1 MTAPIRLLPPQVAD
15 AIAAGEVVERPAAA
29 VKELC
34 ENALDAGATRVDVD
48 LEGGGLVRI
57 VVADDGAG
65 IPGDQLRLAV
75 ARHATSKLET
85 VDDLARVRSLG
96 FRGEALASI
105 AAVSDLRITSR
116 TAGEDGAWLLHS
128 RAGEILEHR
137 AAARAPGTTV
147 EVCDL
152 FHNTPARLAF
162 LRSERSESA
171 AAVRAVSD
179 LALTHPEVGFS
190 CRSDDR
196 LALRSP
202 GGSLIDTAAA
212 VFGRDAGELIAVEGP
227 GEIAVSGLISE
238 PRSHRGTRTGLV
250 IVINR
255 RRVHNRALVVAVEE
269 AYAGLLPVGRHPF
282 GVVEVT
288 LDPAMVDVN
297 VHPTKREVR
306 LREEGRVFTA
316 VQRACWAALQE
327 ARLGVAG
334 IRRPQLEGGGSGAPG
349 SGEPEL
355 ELREGP
361 GSRSVELWPHALRE
375 AAGRVA
381 DRDDAAPITGREQA
395 QTAGHRLADLAP
407 LRPLAQTSEGW
418 LVAESPRGLV
428 LVDPHAAHE
437 KILYTELLAEG
448 DAAVREGRAATSQ
461 LLLVDSLVSV
471 EPAAVERLSETF
483 DTLAG
488 LGFQLEPFGPGL
500 IRCSAVPAAA
510 ASLDPERLVRD
521 LLDSL
526 PAGGDAP
533 ARRRRLAAL
542 TACHAAVRLGDRLDP
557 REQLRLLERL
567 VVTPGGLTCPHGRP
581 TVIVL
586 DDRSLRRAFGRPPL

>member
-1 MTAPIRLLPPQVAD
+1 MTTPIRLLPPQVAD

-48 LEGGGLVRI
+48 LEAGGLVRI

-65 IPGDQLRLAV
+65 IPGDQLQLAV

-85 VDDLARVRSLG
+85 VGDLARVRSLG

-116 TAGEDGAWLLHS
+116 TSGEEGAWLLHS
-128 RAGEILEHR
+128 RAGEVLERR

-202 GGSLIDTAAA
+202 AGSLSDTAAA
-212 VFGRDAGELIAVEGP
+212 VFGRDAGELLAVEGP

-238 PRSHRGTRTGLV
+238 PRSHRGSRTGLV

-316 VQRACWAALQE
+316 VQHACWSALQE
-327 ARLGVAG
+327 ARLSLAGV
-334 IRRPQLEGGGSGAPG
+334 RLPELGGGAPG
-349 SGEPEL
+349 ASGGGEPEL

-361 GSRSVELWPHALRE
+361 AGRPVELWPRPLRE
-375 AAGRVA
+375 AAEREA
-381 DRDDAAPITGREQA
+381 DGGESASITGREQVE
-395 QTAGHRLADLAP
+395 TAGHRLVDLAP
-407 LRPLAQTSEGW
+407 LRPLAQTLEGW

-437 KILYTELLAEG
+437 KILYAELLAEG

-461 LLLVDSLVSV
+461 LLLVDSVVSV
-471 EPAAVERLSETF
+471 EAAGMERLSESF
-483 DTLAG
+483 AILAG

-500 IRCSAVPAAA
+500 VRCSAVPAAVA
-510 ASLDPERLVRD
+510 HLDPVRLVRD

-586 DDRSLRRAFGRPPL
+586 DDRSLRRAFGRPGV

>member
-1 MTAPIRLLPPQVAD
+1 
-15 AIAAGEVVERPAAA
+15 
-29 VKELC
+29 
-34 ENALDAGATRVDVD
+34 
-48 LEGGGLVRI
+48 
-57 VVADDGAG
+57 
-65 IPGDQLRLAV
+65 
-75 ARHATSKLET
+75 
-85 VDDLARVRSLG
+85 
-96 FRGEALASI
+96 
-105 AAVSDLRITSR
+105 
-116 TAGEDGAWLLHS
+116 
-128 RAGEILEHR
+128 
-137 AAARAPGTTV
+137 
-147 EVCDL
+147 
-152 FHNTPARLAF
+152 
-162 LRSERSESA
+162 
-171 AAVRAVSD
+171 
-179 LALTHPEVGFS
+179 
-190 CRSDDR
+190 
-196 LALRSP
+196 
-202 GGSLIDTAAA
+202 
-212 VFGRDAGELIAVEGP
+212 
-227 GEIAVSGLISE
+227 
-238 PRSHRGTRTGLV
+238 
-250 IVINR
+250 
-255 RRVHNRALVVAVEE
+255 
-269 AYAGLLPVGRHPF
+269 
-282 GVVEVT
+282 
-288 LDPAMVDVN
+288 
-297 VHPTKREVR
+297 
-306 LREEGRVFTA
+306 
-316 VQRACWAALQE
+316 
-327 ARLGVAG
+327 
-334 IRRPQLEGGGSGAPG
+334 
-349 SGEPEL
+349 
-355 ELREGP
+355 
-361 GSRSVELWPHALRE
+361 
-375 AAGRVA
+375 VA

-586 DDRSLRRAFGRPPL
+586 DDHSLRRAFGRPTL

>member
-1 MTAPIRLLPPQVAD
+1 MTTPIRLLPPQVAD

-48 LEGGGLVRI
+48 LEAGGLVRI

-65 IPGDQLRLAV
+65 IPGDQLQLAV

-85 VDDLARVRSLG
+85 VGDLARVRSLG

-116 TAGEDGAWLLHS
+116 TSGEEGAWLLHS
-128 RAGEILEHR
+128 RAGEVLERR

-202 GGSLIDTAAA
+202 AGSLSDTAAA
-212 VFGRDAGELIAVEGP
+212 VFGRDAGELLAVEGP

-238 PRSHRGTRTGLV
+238 PRSHRGSRTGLV

-316 VQRACWAALQE
+316 VQHACWSALQE
-327 ARLGVAG
+327 ARLSLAESGC
-334 IRRPQLEGGGSGAPG
+334 PSSGAAHPAL
-349 SGEPEL
+349 PAV
-355 ELREGP
+355 
-361 GSRSVELWPHALRE
+361 GSRSWSCGRDRR
-375 AAGRVA
+375 AGRWSSGPARSGRRRSARRMAARARRSPVA
-381 DRDDAAPITGREQA
+381 SRWRPPA
-395 QTAGHRLADLAP
+395 TASSTSPRSGP
-407 LRPLAQTSEGW
+407 WLRPWRDGW
-418 LVAESPRGLV
+418 WRSCRAAWSWSTPTPPTRRSSMPSSSPRATR
-428 LVDPHAAHE
+428 PSA
-437 KILYTELLAEG
+437 
-448 DAAVREGRAATSQ
+448 RAA
-461 LLLVDSLVSV
+461 
-471 EPAAVERLSETF
+471 
-483 DTLAG
+483 
-488 LGFQLEPFGPGL
+488 
-500 IRCSAVPAAA
+500 
-510 ASLDPERLVRD
+510 
-521 LLDSL
+521 
-526 PAGGDAP
+526 
-533 ARRRRLAAL
+533 
-542 TACHAAVRLGDRLDP
+542 
-557 REQLRLLERL
+557 
-567 VVTPGGLTCPHGRP
+567 
-581 TVIVL
+581 
-586 DDRSLRRAFGRPPL
+586 RPPVSSCSSTAW

>member
-1 MTAPIRLLPPQVAD
+1 MTTPIRLLPPQVAD

-48 LEGGGLVRI
+48 LEAGGLVRI

-65 IPGDQLRLAV
+65 IPGDQLQLAV

-85 VDDLARVRSLG
+85 VGDLARVRSLG

-116 TAGEDGAWLLHS
+116 PPGEEGAWLLHS
-128 RAGEILEHR
+128 RAGEVLEHR

-162 LRSERSESA
+162 LRSERSKSS

-179 LALTHPEVGFS
+179 LALTHPEVGFT

-196 LALRSP
+196 LVLRSP

-238 PRSHRGTRTGLV
+238 PRSHRGSRTGLV

-316 VQRACWAALQE
+316 VQHACWSALQE
-327 ARLGVAG
+327 ARLSLAGV
-334 IRRPQLEGGGSGAPG
+334 RLPQLGGGAPDAAGGA
-349 SGEPEL
+349 EPEL

-361 GSRSVELWPHALRE
+361 AGRPVELWPHPLRE
-375 AAGRVA
+375 AAVREA
-381 DRDDAAPITGREQA
+381 DGGESASITDREQA
-395 QTAGHRLADLAP
+395 ETAGHRLADLAP

-418 LVAESPRGLV
+418 LVAESPRGMV

-437 KILYTELLAEG
+437 KILYAELLAEG
-448 DAAVREGRAATSQ
+448 DAAIREGRAATSQ
-461 LLLVDSLVSV
+461 LLLVDSVVSV
-471 EPAAVERLSETF
+471 GAAGVERLSESF
-483 DTLAG
+483 AILAG

-500 IRCSAVPAAA
+500 VRCSAVPAAA
-510 ASLDPERLVRD
+510 AHLDPERLVRD

-586 DDRSLRRAFGRPPL
+586 DDRSLRRAFGRPTV